1 MYSKRRKN
9 FDKRKR
15 KKILKPRYKVTFISL
30 DDPRVHKEIE
40 KKIYEEYLR
49 RLHSNG
55 GDDNG

>member
-1 MYSKRRKN
+1 MYYKKRRKN
-9 FDKRKR
+9 PYKRKEE
-15 KKILKPRYKVTFISL
+15 KCKITFISL
-30 DDPRVHKEIE
+30 DDPKVKKLVE

>member
-1 MYSKRRKN
+1 MYYKKRRKPYS
-9 FDKRKR
+9 R
-15 KKILKPRYKVTFISL
+15 KKEKKCKITFISL
-30 DDPRVHKEIE
+30 DDPKVKKLVE